1 MRAKDNNKLSGQS
14 MLEYVVLVAAFVA
27 AFMGMYGFINR
38 HLQGSWRSAA
48 DSIGG
53 GRQYEEGVTV
63 VE

>member
-1 MRAKDNNKLSGQS
+1 